1 MAIAK
6 VVLVE
11 DEKNPSTEFR
21 AQLKKEGFDVTACVG
36 GFDALDELG
45 SQGADIVVASTNLSD
60 LSGYQ
65 LSCLIKSND
74 RTSRLPV
81 MLLAKENLQT
91 RTPFGK

>member
-21 AQLKKEGFDVTACVG
+21 AQLKKEGFEVTACVG

-45 SQGADIVVASTNLSD
+45 QHFRYFHQNR
-60 LSGYQ
+60 
-65 LSCLIKSND
+65 KHWW
-74 RTSRLPV
+74 
-81 MLLAKENLQT
+81 LLEW
-91 RTPFGK
+91 